1 MESIHARTTMLG
13 LTKEQVDA
21 SYRQHGGNELESQ
34 KRAGFFAKLLAN
46 FGDPVIKILLLAL
59 AVNIIF
65 LFRNQNWFETM
76 GIAIAIALATLVS
89 TISEYGSESAFRKM
103 QEDAERIEARVMRD
117 GSFLVRKK
125 IPTHGRDID
134 GEKELTAVA
143 ETGILNIQGHNALF
157 VCFPGEK

>member
-89 TISEYGSESAFRKM
+89 TISQNAGGCRAHRG
-103 QEDAERIEARVMRD
+103 ARYA
-117 GSFLVRKK
+117 
-125 IPTHGRDID
+125 GR
-134 GEKELTAVA
+134 GA
-143 ETGILNIQGHNALF
+143 ALPSH
-157 VCFPGEK
+157 FPAGGG

>member
-59 AVNIIF
+59 A
-65 LFRNQNWFETM
+65 
-76 GIAIAIALATLVS
+76 LA
-89 TISEYGSESAFRKM
+89 
-103 QEDAERIEARVMRD
+103 
-117 GSFLVRKK
+117 
-125 IPTHGRDID
+125 
-134 GEKELTAVA
+134 
-143 ETGILNIQGHNALF
+143 
-157 VCFPGEK
+157 